1 MSRPEGA
8 PNQGSWHRTRR
19 WFIVAIIFGALALLF
34 AILGLVGTP
43 SVGNLVPVVGWAIFV
58 FGFSLVVRLEDRR
71 RR

>member
-8 PNQGSWHRTRR
+8 PNKGSWRRTRR
-19 WFIVAIIFGALALLF
+19 WFIVAIVFGVLALLF
-34 AILGLVGTP
+34 AILGLVGTS

-58 FGFSLVVRLEDRR
+58 VGFSLAVRLEDRR